1 MKKYNHIA
9 AILVLGLMAVMVL
22 TAVSCR
28 RGPQQN
34 NTDNNVA
41 VKNTSNS
48 VLTNLANGLDLLNST
63 LGGNSVTNSTSG
75 NLVLGGLPDPN
86 VARPLLQEEITKATA
101 KVKELKEDVVLQ
113 LVSMKFV
120 NSLSDASGLVTNYYI
135 FSSPTDTQ
143 YYYLINVPHNGESMK
158 RFLMPKSDLELP
170 FDLIAVPFNY
180 WKQSYVD
187 AMKTAEASGGEAFR
201 AKHSRFEVSTIL
213 AQPAGQY
220 LYWFITYR
228 ATDGTADILQLS
240 VDANSGVIQTNKL

>member
-1 MKKYNHIA
+1 MKKYNNVA
-9 AILVLGLMAVMVL
+9 AIVVLGIVVMMAL

-28 RGPQQN
+28 RGSQSNDNNESN
-34 NTDNNVA
+34 NTTDN
-41 VKNTSNS
+41 S
-48 VLTNLANGLDLLNST
+48 LTNSL
-63 LGGNSVTNSTSG
+63 TNSLGLLDSTIGNTTGSADSS
-75 NLVLGGLPDPN
+75 NLVLGGLPDPT

-101 KVKELKEDVVLQ
+101 KVKELKSDVVLQ

-120 NSLSDASGLVTNYYI
+120 NSLSDTAGLVTNYYI

-143 YYYLINVPHNGESMK
+143 YYYLINVPHNGEGMK

-170 FDLIAVPFNY
+170 FDLIAVPFQY

-187 AMKTAEASGGEAFR
+187 AMKAAETNGGSAFR
-201 AKHSRFEVSTIL
+201 AEHSKFEVSAIL

-220 LYWFITYR
+220 LYWFVTYR

-240 VDANSGVIQTNKL
+240 VDANKGTVQTNKL